1 MKVSEVRIIP
11 VKSGNG
17 STKAYASI
25 NLDGVFAVNDIR
37 VVEGNKGLFISLPN
51 RKGKDKDGNEKYY
64 DIAFPTTAELRKE
77 ISDAVIAKYNETSQ
91 SQSQP
96 QSNADGAS
104 QLADEDDP
112 FSGVAGWE

>member
-37 VVEGNKGLFISLPN
+37 VVEGKKGLFISLPN

-77 ISDAVIAKYNETSQ
+77 ISDAVLLSTMRHRSRSLSHSRMLMELRSLQMRMIRSQ
-91 SQSQP
+91 
-96 QSNADGAS
+96 
-104 QLADEDDP
+104 
-112 FSGVAGWE
+112 V

>member
-1 MKVSEVRIIP
+1 MISVSLR
-11 VKSGNG
+11 GRRD
-17 STKAYASI
+17 Y
-25 NLDGVFAVNDIR
+25 
-37 VVEGNKGLFISLPN
+37 LFPLPN

-112 FSGVAGWE
+112 FSGVAGW